1 MTTQKP
7 VRKTKVFLTNE
18 QKVEV
23 IRLKGLGHST
33 KELAATYN
41 VSVGVINN
49 LTKPTKKKR
58 RVMVKVNAVV
68 AEEIM
73 ALRASGKTYKEIEAM
88 TGVSHGSICRVIK
101 EKGDPSPTRP
111 HFKGHYVYLPDTT
124 YAYLDGLRYSDDNG
138 DEADPDV
145 VMRALKALA
154 TSTPEQE
161 FSDLTKEGRRE
172 KSFHPAGMI
181 YTDEGPQIPLV
192 SKKGDDFMDGIKLT
206 LGIAAVLGLF
216 FLALGQAGVL

>member
-1 MTTQKP
+1 MTNTKTSAP
-7 VRKTKVFLTNE
+7 KRKTKVFLTNE

-49 LTKPTKKKR
+49 LTRPTKKKR
-58 RVMVKVNAVV
+58 RVMVKVTPVI

-73 ALRASGKTYKEIEAM
+73 ALRATGKSYKDIEAM
-88 TGVSHGSICRVIK
+88 TGVSHVSVCRVVK
-101 EKGDPSPTRP
+101 ENGDPSPTRP

-138 DEADPDV
+138 EEADPDV

-154 TSTPEQE
+154 TSTPDKE
-161 FSDLTKEGRRE
+161 FADLTKEGHRE
-172 KSFHPAGMI
+172 KAHMI
-181 YTDEGPQIPLV
+181 YTDEGPQAPLV
-192 SKKGDDFMDGIKLT
+192 SKKGDDFMDGVKLT
-206 LGIAAVLGLF
+206 LGVAAVLGLLL
-216 FLALGQAGVL
+216 LALSQAGVL